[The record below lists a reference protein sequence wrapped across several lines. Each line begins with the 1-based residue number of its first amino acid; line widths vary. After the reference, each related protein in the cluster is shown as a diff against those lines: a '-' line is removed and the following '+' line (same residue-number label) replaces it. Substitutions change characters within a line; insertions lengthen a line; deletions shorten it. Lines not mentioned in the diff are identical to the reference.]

1 MAVAA
6 LGPRFEPEQTPGGAS
21 PGLPPGSAAAA
32 SPIEVLPKNGQKVFV
47 ADVCIQVKERIA
59 LLPKLEVV

>member
-1 MAVAA
+1 MAVVA
-6 LGPRFEPEQTPGGAS
+6 LGPRFEREQTLGGAG

-32 SPIEVLPKNGQKVFV
+32 SSIEVLPKNGQKVFV

>member
-1 MAVAA
+1 MAVVA
-6 LGPRFEPEQTPGGAS
+6 LGPRFELEQIPVGAG
-21 PGLPPGSAAAA
+21 PGLPPGSEAAA
-32 SPIEVLPKNGQKVFV
+32 SPREVLPKNGQKVFV